1 MDVIDQVDITAAML
15 VTNVP
20 LTEPGATDWVAGSY
34 ALGAKV
40 IRNRHVWESLAA
52 SNTAIPGEEV
62 ATALSPLKW
71 LDTGAIN
78 AMRMFDKGAAQ
89 LVGDKGAQRRVYKIG
104 TTTTNLNKIDFTVTP
119 GQVVSA
125 LALFG
130 LTGYQ
135 VTITITDPTDGEVRS
150 TVISLVDP
158 TAKGMWEWLF
168 KRVKRKTT
176 IALLDLP
183 AYGTASIRVEIE
195 AGVGGVASCS
205 MASIG
210 PLNPVGE
217 SIFGTATGITDFS
230 TRDVD
235 DFGNESMIERGFRDR
250 VQFDVRIDTD
260 DVFYQKT
267 FLSTLR
273 AKGAVFIGD
282 PARQE
287 TIIFGRYR
295 DLQIVLSNPAV
306 SECALDVGSLI

>member
-1 MDVIDQVDITAAML
+1 MDVIEQVDITASML

-20 LTEPGATDWVAGSY
+20 LTEPGATDWVAGSFG
-34 ALGAKV
+34 LGAKV
-40 IRNRHVWESLAA
+40 IKNRHVWESLAA
-52 SNTAIPGEEV
+52 ANTAEPGAETTV
-62 ATALSPLKW
+62 PLKW
-71 LDTGAIN
+71 LDLGAIN

-89 LVGDKGAQRRVYKIG
+89 LVGDKGAQRRIYKIG

-125 LALFG
+125 IALFG

-135 VTITITDPTDGEVRS
+135 ATITITDPVDGLIRTT
-150 TVISLVDP
+150 TVSLVDP
-158 TAKGMWEWLF
+158 SAKGMWEWLF

-176 IALLDLP
+176 LAILDLP
-183 AYGTASIRVEIE
+183 AYGTASIRVVID

-217 SIFGTATGITDFS
+217 TIFGTAAGITDYS
-230 TRDVD
+230 TKDVD
-235 DFGNESMIERGFRDR
+235 DFGNESMIERGYRDR
-250 VQFDVRIDTD
+250 VQFDVRIDTE

-267 FLSTLR
+267 FLSSLR